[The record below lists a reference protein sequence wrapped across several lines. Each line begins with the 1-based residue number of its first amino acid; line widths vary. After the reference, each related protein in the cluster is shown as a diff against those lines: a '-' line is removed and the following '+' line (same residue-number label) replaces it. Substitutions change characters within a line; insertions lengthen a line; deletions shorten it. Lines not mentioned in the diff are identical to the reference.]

1 MAQGQLTV
9 EESAPQTDGSD
20 DSAAGVSDA
29 PDAGPGAGERPRWH
43 RLPEVLLERLG
54 LIAQLTDRVA
64 AGTPEDGGALAVLF
78 DVAGAEHGERV
89 DEVVAAYA
97 PVIEL
102 AEAEFAA
109 ALVSD
114 QPFAALVN
122 GSALTPLDAR
132 VLAVV
137 LAVETESRCRELAAL
152 TGCGVTAG
160 RVTPQLLERL
170 LGGQALLSLAPDA
183 PLACAALLAVDGAP
197 SFASAEILL
206 ARQVVWRLLDA
217 MALDPALP
225 YGAKVRTVPSSMVDG
240 VDGVVIVHGQDPTRR
255 VQTALLSLWGLG
267 FLLTDPPADEAGWR
281 AVVRQASLDGLA
293 VVLTLQDE
301 LSPLGRRWI
310 ERAGHLSWAL
320 CSREPLPLESLPER
334 AYLEVEAAA
343 PEVLEQEWTNVF
355 PGWPQPGRRPTAE
368 QLRLVRT
375 AARPGEDPSV
385 VMRRLASGSL
395 LRHAR
400 RVSPRVTWAD
410 LILPAAQEDRLRSLV
425 DRYRQRSRVHED
437 WGLPLFPSPGVV
449 ALFSGPSG
457 TGKTTT
463 AEVIAGELGVDMFRV
478 DLSALVSKY
487 IGETEKNLE
496 EIFSAAHAGDYLL
509 LFDEADSLFGSRS
522 KVTDARDRYANMEV
536 SYLLQR
542 LETYDGFVVLTSNF
556 QGNIDQAF
564 LRRIHVTVHFPVPS
578 AQDRERIWV
587 RALGRAPTD
596 DLDLAFV
603 AEKFDLAGGSIR
615 NTALSAAFF
624 AAAEDRPVG
633 MVQVLRAISQEL
645 TKLGR
650 RPTDDQFGRWHAE
663 VTG

>member
-1 MAQGQLTV
+1 MAQGQLTADV
-9 EESAPQTDGSD
+9 T
-20 DSAAGVSDA
+20 VNH
-29 PDAGPGAGERPRWH
+29 RWH

-54 LIAQLTDRVA
+54 LQAQLHKRTS
-64 AGTPEDGGALAVLF
+64 AGVPVEEGSLALIF
-78 DVAGAEHGERV
+78 DVAGAEHLQRAQEV
-89 DEVVAAYA
+89 DDAYQ
-97 PVIEL
+97 PVIAM
-102 AEAEFAA
+102 AEQEFDDV
-109 ALVSD
+109 LTTDGS
-114 QPFAALVN
+114 FAALVN
-122 GSALTPLDAR
+122 SCALTSLDAR
-132 VLAVV
+132 VLAIV
-137 LAVETESRCRELAAL
+137 LAIETIGRCRDLAAL
-152 TGCGVTAG
+152 TGCGANAG
-160 RVTPQLLERL
+160 RATPQLIEQL
-170 LGGQALLSLAPDA
+170 LGSDALRSLAPDA
-183 PLACAALLAVDGAP
+183 PLVRAALLAVDGTP
-197 SFASAEILL
+197 SFAVAEILL
-206 ARQVVWRLLDA
+206 ARQVVWRQLEA
-217 MALDPALP
+217 GTRDPALP
-225 YGAKVRTVPSSMVDG
+225 SGAKVRGLPPTMVDG
-240 VDGVVIVHGQDPTRR
+240 IEGLVVVHGEDPTRR
-255 VQTALLSLWGLG
+255 VQTALVSLWGLG
-267 FLLTDPPADEAGWR
+267 FLITDPPVDEVGWR
-281 AVVRQASLDGLA
+281 AVVRQASLDGLS

-301 LSPLGRRWI
+301 LSPIGREWI
-310 ERAGHLSWAL
+310 ERASHLSWAL
-320 CSREPLPLESLPER
+320 CSKDPLPLEALPER
-334 AYLEVEAAA
+334 PYLEVEAAA
-343 PEVLEQEWTNVF
+343 PEILEQEWSNVF
-355 PGWPQPGRRPTAE
+355 PGWPQPSRKPSAE
-368 QLRLVRT
+368 QLRLIRT
-375 AARPGEDPSV
+375 AAREGEDPSV

-400 RVSPRVTWAD
+400 RISPRVGWED
-410 LILPAAQEDRLRSLV
+410 LILPPVQENRLRSLV
-425 DRYRQRSRVHED
+425 DRYRHRSVVHDD
-437 WGLPLFPSPGVV
+437 WGLPLYPSPGVV

-578 AQDRERIWV
+578 AHDRERIWA
-587 RALGRAPTD
+587 RSLAHAPTD
-596 DLDLAFV
+596 GLDLAFV

-624 AAAEDRPVG
+624 AAAQQSPVG
-633 MVQVLRAISQEL
+633 MVHVLRAISQEL

-663 VTG
+663 VAAEG